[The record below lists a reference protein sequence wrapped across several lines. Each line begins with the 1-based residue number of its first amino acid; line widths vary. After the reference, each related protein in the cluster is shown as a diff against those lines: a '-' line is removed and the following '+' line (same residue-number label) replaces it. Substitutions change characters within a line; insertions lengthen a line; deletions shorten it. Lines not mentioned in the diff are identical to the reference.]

1 MAQKGGCYTLDIF
14 IGTVKSIIYK
24 NAENGYTV
32 LEAVDDSGDERTVVG
47 SLPLIVV
54 GEKAEFSGE
63 WTQHPTYGIQFK
75 ASASKTL
82 APATLGAL
90 INYLGSG
97 LIKGVGASTA
107 RDIVATF
114 GADTLSI
121 LENEPE
127 RLREVPGIGRIKASK
142 IAQSFLMQ
150 RGMREVLLSLQE
162 FGITVA
168 QSMKLYNTYGDLCLA
183 KLKENPYR
191 LIDDI
196 EGIGFITADKLAA
209 KAGFE
214 ADSPFRIKAGL
225 KYTLQWARQEG
236 HTYLPREKLLD
247 VAADILKIDML
258 PAEKMLDELILSQD
272 VVYKLIDGT
281 DAVFLPGMYSAESE
295 CARRIA
301 AIASRGGTQL
311 LFGTKAQIDS
321 LEREFKIPLAPQQRR
336 AVETALK
343 SGATVIT
350 GGPGTGK
357 TTILKFIIRLVE
369 RMGLDYELCAPTG
382 RAAKRM
388 SEATGTQARTIHR
401 MLGYGVGGDR
411 FLHDEDNPLL
421 TDVVIVD
428 EMSMVDVLLMR
439 ALLRAVPSGIH
450 LIMVGDADQLPPVGP
465 GNVLRDIISSD
476 MVPVIRLS
484 DIFRQ
489 AERGM
494 IVENAHRI
502 NNGKEPELYSDTDD
516 FKFEEIAGAEQI
528 VRRVIALYSGKTNK
542 LMTSEPAM
550 DVQVLVP
557 MKKGALGTANL
568 NIRLQAALNPPSP
581 YKKERKQGDIILR
594 EGDKVM
600 QIKNDYKIP
609 WKRTSTGEEG
619 TGVFNGDLGTIERI
633 DLSEQEVTVLFDDER
648 AAAYEY
654 SMLDE
659 LNLAYA
665 STVHKSQGSEYPIII
680 MPIAGGAPQLM
691 TRNLLY
697 TAVTRAREQV
707 FILGSSRCVYD
718 MVNNNQIRHRY
729 SALKSMLNE
738 IDSISLRFDGEE
750 DGEAT

>member
-1 MAQKGGCYTLDIF
+1 MDTF
-14 IGTVKSIIYK
+14 VGTVKSIIYK

-54 GEKAEFSGE
+54 GEKAEFGGE
-63 WTQHPTYGIQFK
+63 WTEHPTYGTQFR
-75 ASASKTL
+75 ARTSKTL

-107 RDIVATF
+107 RDIVAMF
-114 GADTLSI
+114 GSDTLNV

-127 RLREVPGIGRIKASK
+127 RLREVPGIGRIRASK
-142 IAQSFLMQ
+142 IAQSFAMQ
-150 RGMREVLLSLQE
+150 RGMREVMLSLQE

-168 QSMKLYNTYGDLCLA
+168 QSMKLYNTYGDLCIA

-236 HTYLPREKLLD
+236 HTYLPREKLLE
-247 VAADILKIDML
+247 VATGILNTDLL
-258 PAEKMLDELILSQD
+258 PTETMLDELIISQD

-281 DAVFLPGMYSAESE
+281 DAIFLPGMYSAESE

-301 AIASRGGTQL
+301 SIASRGGAQL

-321 LEREFKIPLAPQQRR
+321 LEKEFKIPLAPQQRR

-439 ALLRAVPSGIH
+439 SLLRAIPSGAH

-502 NNGKEPELYSDTDD
+502 NNGKDPELYSDTDD
-516 FKFEEIAGAEQI
+516 FKFEEISGAEQI

-557 MKKGALGTANL
+557 MKKGALGTVNL
-568 NIRLQAALNPPSP
+568 NTRLQAAMNPPSP
-581 YKKERKQGDIILR
+581 YKKERKQGDMILR

-609 WKRTSTGEEG
+609 WKRTASGEEG
-619 TGVFNGDLGTIERI
+619 SGVFNGDLGTIERI

-648 AAAYEY
+648 AAAYDY

-680 MPIAGGAPQLM
+680 MPLAGGAPQLM

-707 FILGSSRCVYD
+707 FILGSSKCVYD
-718 MVNNNQIRHRY
+718 MVNNNQIRRRY
-729 SALKSMLNE
+729 SALKCMLEELN
-738 IDSISLRFDGEE
+738 SISLRFDGEE
-750 DGEAT
+750 DGANT